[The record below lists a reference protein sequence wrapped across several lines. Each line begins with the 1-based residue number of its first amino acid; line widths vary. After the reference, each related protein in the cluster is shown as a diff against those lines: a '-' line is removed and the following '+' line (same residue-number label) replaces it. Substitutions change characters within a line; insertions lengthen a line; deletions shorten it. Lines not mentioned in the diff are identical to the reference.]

1 MKRSPLICLLLAGM
15 ASPALADD
23 LAVTSTITT
32 PVETATAKNNTPGN
46 IGINTGVG
54 ITVNVAGAA
63 VTLNSNNTLNSLGAI
78 TNNFAGG
85 GAIAVHVVGGFT
97 GSLISDGPNGA
108 VISASGGGAGNIG
121 VLLDGASAFTGDLT
135 LGTGSNL
142 FVNGANAIGVAIKAP
157 LTGNLLVGSVTTI
170 TGAGST
176 GILVLKPISGS
187 LSTTAGISVAGTD
200 IFTIDKVDPLSG
212 SAVAVAADVGGGI
225 LNAGPAVSGDT
236 TFSSTLVNSGTAP
249 AFAIQPS
256 IAGAGGTNITI
267 GILTDTVSPNLS
279 FINRGSIRATDNDP
293 GISTTGLAIGELGT
307 AAHTVTLTGGIFNRG
322 TILAQTET
330 DNNFATSA
338 SAASADATALLIGNG
353 ARINF
358 GGGSAEALRNEGSI
372 IAGVSGDKPA
382 NATGVLILAGGSLP
396 SFNNPGAVTGVA
408 STTDLS
414 IASLNAYGVRDL
426 SGTLIAIDNSGRL
439 ATQITTLTN
448 NAQQAI
454 AADLSHGSANQTF
467 TDSGTVIGDIVFGSA
482 GMNGGVSGNQLIIHG
497 ANATVQGA
505 VTAAGAGT
513 IDVHLADDDTGG
525 AFRTNKARI
534 TTLTVGS
541 GGTVEMALDKNS
553 ATAPIISA
561 TGPVTFRTGSKV
573 ALTPSTFLPDS
584 GTYTLIHSAGGL
596 SFADFTA
603 VVAAQPIPFIFNG
616 GITSNANDLL
626 LTLQRKSAA
635 QLGLTGNVAAIYEPL
650 AKAALGDSEFGA
662 ALLSLNSAAEVQA
675 VVNAT
680 VPDVAGGVRALS
692 IAMTDQATGVIGARE
707 RTLITSPQGA
717 RDEFRFWSQEFYNV
731 VRAPDTA
738 VTPGYGGAGQGIAL
752 GVEWGNIRTG
762 RYGVAYT
769 FFSSQETEFHPRD
782 TKTNGD
788 WNLASAYAGWRT
800 GEFFVTPEVNLGL
813 GDFHSRRTIVA
824 GPVGR
829 SATAIWSNYLAAGGF
844 TTGYILNIGG
854 FQIIPEISLDGLYMR
869 QSAYSENGAGG
880 IGLSLKPG
888 DQKSVR
894 SFAGLLGQ
902 GTYAWDNGNL
912 QPQLLVGWSH
922 EFLNTP
928 ATIDGSF
935 ESTPGSPFHLVGPT
949 LEPNRIIGGA
959 SFAYVVGNWAA
970 GFNYDA
976 SATSSSGPMA
986 QSATVTLSSRF

>member
-1 MKRSPLICLLLAGM
+1 MKRSPLFCLLLAGV

-23 LAVTSTITT
+23 LTITSIIST
-32 PVETATAKNNTPGN
+32 PVATATAKNNTPGN
-46 IGINTGVG
+46 IGINTGAGVSL
-54 ITVNVAGAA
+54 NAAGAA
-63 VTLNSNNTLNSLGAI
+63 VTLNSNNIIDSQGAI

-97 GSLISDGPNGA
+97 GSLVSEGTTGS
-108 VISASGGGAGNIG
+108 VISTSGGGAGNIG
-121 VLLDGASAFTGDLT
+121 VLLDGASAFTGDIT

-142 FVNGANAIGVAIKAP
+142 FATGDNAMGVAIKAP
-157 LTGNLLVGSVTTI
+157 LTGNLLAGSVTTI
-170 TGAGST
+170 TGVGST
-176 GILVLKPISGS
+176 GVLVLKPISGS
-187 LSTTAGISVAGTD
+187 LSTTAGISVAGTSTY
-200 IFTIDKVDPLSG
+200 TIDKVDPLSG

-225 LNAGPAVSGDT
+225 LNAGPTISGDT
-236 TFSSTLVNSGTAP
+236 TFSSSLVNSSTAP

-256 IAGAGGTNITI
+256 IAGASATNIAI
-267 GILTDTVSPNLS
+267 GILTDTVNPNLS
-279 FINRGSIRATDNDP
+279 FINRGNIRGTDNDP
-293 GISTTGLAIGELGT
+293 GISTIGLAIGELGT

-322 TILAQTET
+322 SILAQTET
-330 DNNFATSA
+330 DNTFARSA
-338 SAASADATALLIGNG
+338 SAASADATALLFGNG
-353 ARINF
+353 ASINA

-372 IAGVSGDKPA
+372 IAAVSGNKPA
-382 NATGVLILAGGSLP
+382 NATGVLILGRGSLP
-396 SFNNPGAVTGVA
+396 SFNNPGAVTGIA

-414 IASLNAYGVRDL
+414 IATLNAYGVRDL
-426 SGTLIAIDNSGRL
+426 SGTLTTIDNSGRL
-439 ATQITTLTN
+439 AIQVTTLTN
-448 NAQQAI
+448 NAQQGI

-467 TDSGTVIGDIVFGSA
+467 TDTGTVIGDIVFGSA
-482 GMNGGVSGNQLIIHG
+482 GMNGGVAGNQLIIHG
-497 ANATVQGA
+497 ANSTVQGA

-525 AFRTNKARI
+525 AFRTSKARI
-534 TTLTVGS
+534 TSLTVGS

-553 ATAPIISA
+553 ATAPVISA
-561 TGPVTFRTGSKV
+561 TGRVNFRTGSKV
-573 ALTPSTFLPDS
+573 SLTPTTFLPDS

-596 SFADFTA
+596 SFADFTGA
-603 VVAAQPIPFIFNG
+603 VAAQPIPFIFNG
-616 GITSNANDLL
+616 AITSNANDLL
-626 LTLQRKSAA
+626 LTLQRKTAT
-635 QLGLTGNVAAIYEPL
+635 QLGLTGNIATVYEPL

-707 RTLITSPQGA
+707 RTLITAPQNA
-717 RDEFRFWSQEFYNV
+717 RDEFRFWSQEFYNI
-731 VRAPDTA
+731 VRAGDTA
-738 VTPGYGGAGQGIAL
+738 TTPGYGGAGQGIAL
-752 GVEWGNIRTG
+752 GVEWGNIQTG
-762 RYGVAYT
+762 RYGIGYT
-769 FFSSQETEFHPRD
+769 FYSSQETEFHPRD

-788 WNLASAYAGWRT
+788 WNLVSAYGGWRP
-800 GEFFVTPEVNLGL
+800 GAFFVTPEVNLGL
-813 GDFHSRRTIVA
+813 GDFHSRRSIVA
-824 GPVGR
+824 GAVAR

-844 TTGYILNIGG
+844 TTGYIMNLGG
-854 FQIIPEISLDGLYMR
+854 FQLIPEISLDGLYLR
-869 QSAYSENGAGG
+869 QSAYSEIGAGG

-888 DQKSVR
+888 DQKSLR

-959 SFAYVVGNWAA
+959 SFAYVVGNWSA

-976 SATSSSGPMA
+976 SASSSSGPMA
-986 QSATVTLSSRF
+986 QSATINLSSRF